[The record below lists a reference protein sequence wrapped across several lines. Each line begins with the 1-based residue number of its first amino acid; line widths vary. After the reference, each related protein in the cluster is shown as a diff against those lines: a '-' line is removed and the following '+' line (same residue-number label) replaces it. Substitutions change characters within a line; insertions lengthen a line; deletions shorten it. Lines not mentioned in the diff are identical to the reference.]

1 MLKKAAGQP
10 VISFEFFPPKTEEG
24 DRNLFEKTLP
34 ALAQAKPDFCSV
46 TYGAGGSTRG
56 KTLMI
61 VDRIQ
66 REHGLTALAH
76 LTCVNHTRDEVHV
89 LLEKIRALGCKN
101 ILALRGDPPGG
112 GAFQTTLGGF
122 EFASELVQ
130 FIRQAGDFSTGVAG
144 FPEGH
149 TACQAGKYADWEHL
163 KAKVDAGADF
173 VLTQLFF
180 DNADFFAFRDHVAG
194 KLGVRVPIVPGVIAI
209 LNATQIIKFTQ
220 LCGSKI
226 PPALR
231 TKLDALGTD
240 ETVATE
246 FGIEYA
252 TRQCE
257 ELLRAGVP
265 GLHFYTLNKA
275 PSTLRVLKNLGLA

>member
-1 MLKKAAGQP
+1 MQFIRDIYTRKMTASQP
-10 VISFEFFPPKTEEG
+10 VISFESI
-24 DRNLFEKTLP
+24 P
-34 ALAQAKPDFCSV
+34 ALLQAKPDYCSV
-46 TYGAGGSTRG
+46 TYGAGGSTRE

-66 REHGLTALAH
+66 REHRLTALAH
-76 LTCVNHTRDEVHV
+76 LTCVNHTREEVGA

-112 GAFQTTLGGF
+112 GEFQPTPGGF
-122 EFASELVQ
+122 EFSSQLVQ
-130 FIRQAGDFSTGVAG
+130 FIRAAGDFSTGVAG

-149 TACQAGKYADWEHL
+149 PACKAGKHADWGHL
-163 KAKVDAGADF
+163 KTKVDAGADF

-180 DNADFFAFRDHVAG
+180 DNADFFEFRDYVAG
-194 KLGVRVPIVPGVIAI
+194 KLGVRVPIVPGVISI
-209 LNATQIIKFTQ
+209 LNAAQTIKFTQ
-220 LCGSKI
+220 LCGAKI
-226 PPALR
+226 PTALR
-231 TKLDALGTD
+231 TKLDALGND
-240 ETVATE
+240 EAAAIE

-265 GLHFYTLNKA
+265 GLHFYTLNKSH
-275 PSTLRVLKNLGLA
+275 STVQVLKNLSL